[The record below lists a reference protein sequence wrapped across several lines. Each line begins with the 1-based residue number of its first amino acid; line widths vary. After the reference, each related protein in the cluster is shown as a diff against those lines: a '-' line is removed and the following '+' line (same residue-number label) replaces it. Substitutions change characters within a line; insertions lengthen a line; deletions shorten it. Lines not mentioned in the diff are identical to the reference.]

1 MVSRKLPIALC
12 VCQTAATA
20 LLTLWAD
27 RVEWLL
33 GDSHRIPPR
42 FVKLHLAVIDLRN
55 IWRGVNAPTVPL
67 NLTEP
72 GSAAY
77 RHFQVLGLSVAEL
90 FYFVLVAILWYWVG
104 HLFDGRKRAKPTVS
118 DQIRPKS
125 RLNALLFVGWG
136 LFVLVFAILQLP
148 EVLVWGR
155 IFRLVPFF
163 KVLFY
168 VAWSLAL
175 MMLGVARLRASLHTL
190 HEA

>member
-1 MVSRKLPIALC
+1 MRM
-12 VCQTAATA
+12 
-20 LLTLWAD
+20 
-27 RVEWLL
+27 
-33 GDSHRIPPR
+33 
-42 FVKLHLAVIDLRN
+42 
-55 IWRGVNAPTVPL
+55 
-67 NLTEP
+67 
-72 GSAAY
+72 
-77 RHFQVLGLSVAEL
+77 
-90 FYFVLVAILWYWVG
+90 
-104 HLFDGRKRAKPTVS
+104 S
-118 DQIRPKS
+118 DHIRPKS